1 MMISASSYRGSRK
14 YRGFTLIEVMIVV
27 GIIGIL
33 AAIAM
38 PSYQKHI
45 AKARRADARGQ
56 LLQAAQ
62 FMQRFY
68 SANDQ
73 YKLDRA
79 GNQVIDQMPSNLKQ
93 SPADSSAIYTLTAP
107 TVSTDLPIGSGL
119 PLLTNSS
126 FTLVM
131 APGAGTSMA
140 NDMCG
145 SFTLTSTG
153 VRGVIV
159 NGAVGDTTLRDTCWK

>member
-1 MMISASSYRGSRK
+1 MMNSASRYRGSQE
-14 YRGFTLIEVMIVV
+14 YRGFTLIELMIVIA
-27 GIIGIL
+27 IIAIL
-33 AAIAM
+33 AAVAM
-38 PSYQKHI
+38 PSYQNYV
-45 AKARRADARGQ
+45 ARARRADARGQ

-73 YKLDRA
+73 FQYDRA
-79 GNQVIDQMPSNLKQ
+79 AHGVLNQMPSNLKQ
-93 SPADSSAIYTLTAP
+93 APADSSAIYTLTAP
-107 TVSTDLPIGSGL
+107 TATTDLPTGSNL
-119 PLLTNSS
+119 PVLSSSS

-131 APGAGTSMA
+131 APVSGGLMA

-159 NGAVGDTTLRDTCWK
+159 GGAVGSTTLRDTCWK